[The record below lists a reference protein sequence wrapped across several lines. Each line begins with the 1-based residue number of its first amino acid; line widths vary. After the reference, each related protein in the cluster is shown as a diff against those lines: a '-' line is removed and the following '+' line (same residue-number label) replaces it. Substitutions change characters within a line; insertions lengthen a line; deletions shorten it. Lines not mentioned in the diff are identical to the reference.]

1 MIDPITK
8 YILENKIINEI
19 GFRNRNRPPARNA
32 LYDGF
37 DISVDEYTA
46 FIGGKGNFQKV
57 IKKLQEII
65 KKQIKRYDDG
75 MIFREFEYADT
86 ANVGWSGKAG
96 EITISYSIWAV
107 DTTEH
112 MMSAA
117 HSISFKNGK
126 HNFEVTSGWD
136 G

>member
-1 MIDPITK
+1 MDPITK
-8 YILENKIINEI
+8 YILEDKSINEI
-19 GFRNRNRPPARNA
+19 GFRNRRRPPTKNA

-37 DISVDEYTA
+37 DISIDEYTA

-65 KKQIKRYDDG
+65 KKRIREYDEG
-75 MIFREFEYADT
+75 MVFRKFENADT
-86 ANVGWSGKAG
+86 ASVGWSERPG
-96 EITISYSIWAV
+96 EIVVSYSIWAV

-117 HSISFKNGK
+117 HSITFKNGK

>member
-8 YILENKIINEI
+8 HILNEI
-19 GFRNRNRPPARNA
+19 GFGNRNRPPTKDA
-32 LYDGF
+32 LYYGF
-37 DISVDEYTA
+37 DITTEEYTL

-57 IKKLQEII
+57 IKKLQGLLKEQI
-65 KKQIKRYDDG
+65 KKDG
-75 MIFREFEYADT
+75 DMIFREFEYSKT
-86 ANVGWSGKAG
+86 ALVSWARNPGT
-96 EITISYSIWAV
+96 ITVSYSIWAV
-107 DTTEH
+107 DTTDH